1 MKAEVKEALLVIY
14 LDENMLQYSEVDE
27 TMEWLKGYFRT
38 GIKEVVINMAGVGFL
53 NSAGLGKLVQ
63 WIKKYKIAGGKMV
76 FCNVS
81 QHAQKL
87 LKLTRLEESFN
98 IFSDEAFAINY
109 LKDLRTKK

>member
-38 GIKEVVINMAGVGFL
+38 GIKEVVINMKGVAFL
-53 NSAGLGKLVQ
+53 NSSGLGKLIQ
-63 WIKKYKIAGGKMV
+63 WNKKYKIAGGRMV

-87 LKLTRLEESFN
+87 LKLTKLEDTFNILADEES
-98 IFSDEAFAINY
+98 AIAY
-109 LKDLRTKK
+109 LKDLRTQK